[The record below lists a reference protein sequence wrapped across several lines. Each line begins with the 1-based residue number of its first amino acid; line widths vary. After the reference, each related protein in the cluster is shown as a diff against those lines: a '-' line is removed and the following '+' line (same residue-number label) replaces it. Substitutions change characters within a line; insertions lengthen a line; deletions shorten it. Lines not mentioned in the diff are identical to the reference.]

1 MDKVKGIL
9 GIDVGDFDLRLDKPS
24 YRLGDTIR
32 GTFQFTLKKPRSGSR
47 VWAAVKA
54 VRTVKTREKTA
65 EGRTQTHT
73 DEEEIFKDER
83 HLDGQREYSDGRYA
97 FEFLLPEHVEGY
109 NLYGV
114 DAALDRLD
122 DKYRGLAA
130 GAWSLLQ
137 SKVAPDAPRS
147 DQIIWTVSAG
157 LNFPWSVSPKKAV
170 RINVGRNKDTPPAVE
185 PGKPW
190 WDKPGAVS
198 EQPVLPP
205 PPPPAPAAYAPPA
218 PAPAPS
224 PARAV
229 VCGQCGTAPPRPQ
242 AKFCTTCGASLQ
254 TAPAPRMCGCGER
267 LEPDDKFCTCC
278 GARQG

>member
-9 GIDVGDFDLRLDKPS
+9 GIDVGDFELRLDKPS

-54 VRTVKTREKTA
+54 VRTIKTTRKDEN
-65 EGRTQTHT
+65 GRTQTHT
-73 DEEEIFKDER
+73 DEDEIFKDER
-83 HLDGQREYSDGRYA
+83 HLDGQREYADGHYV

-109 NLYGV
+109 NLFGV

-147 DQIIWTVSAG
+147 DQIVWTVSAG
-157 LNFPWSVSPKKAV
+157 LNFPWSISPKKSI
-170 RINVGRNKDTPPAVE
+170 RINVGRNKDAPPAVT
-185 PGKPW
+185 PGSPW
-190 WDKPGAVS
+190 WDKPGAVA
-198 EQPVLPP
+198 ERPPQPSAAPP
-205 PPPPAPAAYAPPA
+205 AAAPAPVPAPAAACSACGAVPARPRKFCTSCGAALQA
-218 PAPAPS
+218 PAPK
-224 PARAV
+224 V
-229 VCGQCGTAPPRPQ
+229 
-242 AKFCTTCGASLQ
+242 
-254 TAPAPRMCGCGER
+254 CGCGER
-267 LEPDDKFCTCC
+267 LEPDDKFCTGC
-278 GARQG
+278 GARQ